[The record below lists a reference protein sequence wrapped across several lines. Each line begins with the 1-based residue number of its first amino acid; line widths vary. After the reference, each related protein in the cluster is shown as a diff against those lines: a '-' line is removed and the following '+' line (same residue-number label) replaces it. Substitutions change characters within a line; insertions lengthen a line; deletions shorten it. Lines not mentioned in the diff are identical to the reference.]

1 MQGDCG
7 PSVTPCSFFWASSFT
22 SYSLGKAYFCTLFS
36 QNRDIS
42 LDNLVIYIESL
53 IFAADQ
59 PITRNDVRYAL
70 ENCFETQIS
79 PEEIDT
85 AVEQLIEKYSAETFA
100 MEVNEIGGGLQFMT
114 KPAFHHVIGSHLRLI
129 TKRRLSRVALE
140 TLAIIAYKQPV
151 TKTELEKIRG
161 VSCDYAIQKL
171 LEKELVTI
179 EGRADGPGRPL
190 MYSTS
195 PKFMDYLGLRDIK
208 DLPKLRELEQTE
220 NSIGESAP
228 VEIVDESNSEIE
240 LPENGQSAESGVSE
254 MQPSGSDVVSDVES
268 GSKAESEADPD
279 IDTETGSELE
289 SELEPNTDIKTG
301 SDDESEAGLI
311 TNKDDTENGANPV
324 NVIQEINS
332 EGELAIDDSEE

>member
-1 MQGDCG
+1 M
-7 PSVTPCSFFWASSFT
+7 
-22 SYSLGKAYFCTLFS
+22 
-36 QNRDIS
+36 
-42 LDNLVIYIESL
+42 DNLVIYIESL
-53 IFAADQ
+53 VFAADH

-85 AVEQLIEKYSAETFA
+85 AVEQLIEKYNAETFA
-100 MEVNEIGGGLQFMT
+100 MEVSEIGGGLQFMT
-114 KPAFHHVIGSHLRLI
+114 KPAFHHVIGSHLKLI

-171 LEKELVTI
+171 FEKELVTI
-179 EGRADGPGRPL
+179 EGRAEGPGRPL

-208 DLPKLRELEQTE
+208 DLPKLRELEHTE

-228 VEIVDESNSEIE
+228 IETSEESDSEVEMT
-240 LPENGQSAESGVSE
+240 ENGQAPASGTSDL
-254 MQPSGSDVVSDVES
+254 QPSSSDVVNDIDAGASEDSHMSADGDTKAGTEGDEVSDVN
-268 GSKAESEADPD
+268 
-279 IDTETGSELE
+279 LE
-289 SELEPNTDIKTG
+289 SEITPGVVSVI
-301 SDDESEAGLI
+301 DESE
-311 TNKDDTENGANPV
+311 E
-324 NVIQEINS
+324 
-332 EGELAIDDSEE
+332 